1 MKEAIESYSKGE
13 MDRKRKPQGESP
25 NPVFRYDSDI
35 EKEAIQKMDKEEML
49 SAIENLSENEDGAAA
64 IGEILMIIM
73 TIIMAAVL
81 LRSFT

>member
-1 MKEAIESYSKGE
+1 MKEALEAYSKGE
-13 MDRKRKPQGESP
+13 LNKMRNPQGESP

-35 EKEAIQKMDKEEML
+35 EKESILKMKEERYACYVEND
-49 SAIENLSENEDGAAA
+49 SAAAA

>member
-1 MKEAIESYSKGE
+1 MTKKFKPISG
-13 MDRKRKPQGESP
+13 MDLPRFAGVPTFMRLPHLNLDDP
-25 NPVFRYDSDI
+25 DI
-35 EKEAIQKMDKEEML
+35 EKESILKMKEERY
-49 SAIENLSENEDGAAA
+49 ACYVENDNAAAA